1 MGTFLFH
8 QEHLGN
14 GEDIESFASYY
25 CRLAQLHCTSLDLLA
40 RLLREWY
47 ARQHPDAWIP
57 TAATLYTKG
66 KGLLGVGR
74 STEFLIEAVQQANGA
89 SKLRRGTLMSL
100 RGAISDR
107 ARQSSGFERKWCPYC
122 WREDQNRGVPAY
134 DRLLW
139 SVPPIQRCPIH
150 QSRLLSHCLKCG
162 ESQRRFSSD
171 RDILRCFRCDAQ
183 LHSFEPERDPRPG
196 FGEWECRE
204 IVRAISDGE
213 MDILP
218 EHPLEDFL
226 SELRSIAPPLGRRF
240 IRDESKR
247 RPPAKMG
254 FHTLLKQAVRSGVSV
269 SLILQSPRE
278 AARSAGQ
285 LIRPVAKIP
294 VQAKPR
300 QPKAVR
306 RRIAEVLGEQMT
318 HPFDEP
324 MLSLRMIA
332 KAHAVTMG
340 YIRYALR
347 DLVPAYQKAR
357 ASHCIAQARR
367 SLGSA
372 CTQLDEMIL
381 EEGEAALFR
390 EQKEL
395 ARVLSMRAACS
406 IPMALRAISFLRTPV
421 AKKLAEQVSFGD
433 LMQIYYA
440 DKSDRIRPR
449 IDQTKS
455 VTTDIWDRLSFDV
468 TPSQL
473 LTVHGRLVAQCSERH
488 AYQATFHIYE
498 AYRTWLLRLL
508 TFDMA
513 RRMYESVATNP
524 SVVLKQFLKCSSK
537 GQSSNLLPGSARRR
551 VLKARLNRR
560 RNLELK
566 LRR

>member
-1 MGTFLFH
+1 
-8 QEHLGN
+8 
-14 GEDIESFASYY
+14 
-25 CRLAQLHCTSLDLLA
+25 
-40 RLLREWY
+40 
-47 ARQHPDAWIP
+47 
-57 TAATLYTKG
+57 
-66 KGLLGVGR
+66 V
-74 STEFLIEAVQQANGA
+74 
-89 SKLRRGTLMSL
+89 
-100 RGAISDR
+100 
-107 ARQSSGFERKWCPYC
+107 
-122 WREDQNRGVPAY
+122 
-134 DRLLW
+134 
-139 SVPPIQRCPIH
+139 
-150 QSRLLSHCLKCG
+150 
-162 ESQRRFSSD
+162 
-171 RDILRCFRCDAQ
+171 RD
-183 LHSFEPERDPRPG
+183 SRPG
-196 FGEWECRE
+196 FGELECRE
-204 IVRAISDGE
+204 IVRAISNGE
-213 MDILP
+213 MDVLP

-226 SELRSIAPPLGRRF
+226 SELRSIAPPSPRRF

-254 FHTLLKQAVRSGVSV
+254 FHTLIRKAFHSGVSV
-269 SLILQSPRE
+269 SLILQSPKE
-278 AARSAGQ
+278 AARTAGQ
-285 LIRPVAKIP
+285 LIRHTEKIP

-300 QPKAVR
+300 QPEAVR
-306 RRIAEVLGEQMT
+306 QIIAEVLGEQMT
-318 HPFDEP
+318 HSFDEP

-332 KAHAVTMG
+332 KAHAVTVG

-347 DLVPAYQKAR
+347 DLVPSYQKTR

-395 ARVLSMRAACS
+395 ARALSTRASCS
-406 IPMALRAISFLRTPV
+406 IPMALRAISFLRAPV

-449 IDQTKS
+449 IVQTKS
-455 VTTDIWDRLSFDV
+455 VATEIWDHLSFDV

-488 AYQATFHIYE
+488 AYQATFHVYE

-524 SVVLKQFLKCSSK
+524 SVVLKQFLKSSSQ
-537 GQSSNLLPGSARRR
+537 GSSSNPLPGAARRR

-560 RNLELK
+560 RNLQRK
-566 LRR
+566 LRH